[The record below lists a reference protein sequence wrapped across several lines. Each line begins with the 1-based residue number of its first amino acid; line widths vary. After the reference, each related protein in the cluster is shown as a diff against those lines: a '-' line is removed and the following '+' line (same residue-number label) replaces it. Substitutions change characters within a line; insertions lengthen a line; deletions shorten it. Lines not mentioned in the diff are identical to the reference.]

1 MKYTIIALLMLATV
15 FSISCKKEETTTPS
29 TTTTTPEILSLTSDK
44 STIKFGGEEPA
55 IITCEASGGNCEYTW
70 EVDLGDIFV
79 LNEDGSQVR
88 FTGSECCIGDKI
100 IKCTVK
106 NDKGEVTE
114 TVTVNIYIP

>member
-1 MKYTIIALLMLATV
+1 MKYTLIALLMVATI
-15 FSISCKKEETTTPS
+15 FTISCKKEETTTPS
-29 TTTTTPEILSLTSDK
+29 TETTTPEIISLTSDK
-44 STIKFGGEEPA
+44 STIKYGGEEPA
-55 IITCEASGGNCEYTW
+55 IITCEALGGNCQYTW

-114 TVTVNIYIP
+114 TVTVNIFIP